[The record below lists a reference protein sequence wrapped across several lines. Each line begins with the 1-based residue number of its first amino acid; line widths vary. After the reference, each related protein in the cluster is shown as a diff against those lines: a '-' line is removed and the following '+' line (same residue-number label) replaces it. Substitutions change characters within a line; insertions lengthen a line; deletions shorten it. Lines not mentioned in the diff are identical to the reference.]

1 MAEKTLQKPL
11 QLLIDQ
17 EIIMKKIKILFV
29 LLVLSQK
36 LFAGGFD
43 DLGNS
48 ARVVSMGGANI
59 ALADAPYSIFYNPAG
74 ISKIN
79 NLSLSSTYSNLYP
92 GITDDNLNY
101 FSLSAVVPWE
111 IIGEFGVGG
120 TFLNSK
126 LWKENTFIFSY
137 AREVYDGIAVGG
149 SFKLLRW
156 SAEAAPGESALS
168 YLGFTFDAGAHY
180 SFSNLI
186 DNADLKVGLALQNI
200 TQPSIANNGSD
211 DAKLPMSVG
220 IGLAF
225 VSRVYNYIIA
235 LDLVHYDRVTI
246 IKTGAEFLGMKQQ
259 VFGLSTAFFIRVGYD
274 GILGNDDFSQRGIN
288 GGFGLN
294 VDNLKIDYGY
304 VYPLVLQNIGGSHK
318 ISLNYNFNF

>member
-1 MAEKTLQKPL
+1 MAEKTLRKPL
-11 QLLIDQ
+11 QLLIDRNLF
-17 EIIMKKIKILFV
+17 MKKNKILFS
-29 LLVLSQK
+29 LLVVSQN

-74 ISKIN
+74 INKIT
-79 NLSLSSTYSNLYP
+79 NLSLSTTYSNLYP

-137 AREVYDGIAVGG
+137 AREVYDGIALGG
-149 SFKLLRW
+149 SLKLLRW

-168 YLGFTFDAGAHY
+168 YFGFTFDAGAHY
-180 SFSNLI
+180 TFSNLI
-186 DNADLKVGLALQNI
+186 DNSDLRVGVSILNI
-200 TQPSIANNGSD
+200 TQPSTAQNESE
-211 DAKLPMSVG
+211 DAKLPMSIG
-220 IGLAF
+220 AGLAYI
-225 VSRVYNYIIA
+225 SNMHNYIIA
-235 LDLVHYDRVTI
+235 LDVVRFDASTK
-246 IKTGAEFLGMKQQ
+246 IKAGAEFLGLRHE
-259 VFGLSTAFFIRVGYD
+259 VFGLNTAFLVRIGYD
-274 GILGNDDFSQRGIN
+274 GILGSDDFSQRGIN

-294 VDNLKIDYGY
+294 INDLKIDYAY
-304 VYPLVLQNIGGSHK
+304 VYPLVLQNVGGSHK

>member
-1 MAEKTLQKPL
+1 MKKLKFIFI
-11 QLLIDQ
+11 LLI
-17 EIIMKKIKILFV
+17 INTVCIK
-29 LLVLSQK
+29 
-36 LFAGGFD
+36 AGGFD

-74 ISKIN
+74 IYNIK
-79 NLSLSSTYSNLYP
+79 NLSLSTTYSNLYP

-137 AREVYDGIAVGG
+137 AREVYNDISVGG

-180 SFSNLI
+180 TFSNVF
-186 DNADLKVGLALQNI
+186 NNSDLRVGVAVQNL
-200 TQPSIANNGSD
+200 TQPSIADNGSS
-211 DAKLPMSVG
+211 DAKLPISLG
-220 IGLAF
+220 LGLAF
-225 VSRVYNYIIA
+225 VSNQYNYIIA
-235 LDLVHYDRVTI
+235 FDLVRYDEITK
-246 IKTGAEFLGMKQQ
+246 IKAGAEFLGLSQE
-259 VFGLSTAFFIRVGYD
+259 VFNMNTAFLVRVGYD
-274 GILGNDDFSQRGIN
+274 AIVGSDIFNQRGIN

-294 VDNLKIDYGY
+294 VENLKIDYAY
-304 VYPLVLQNIGGSHK
+304 VFPLVLQNVGGSHK